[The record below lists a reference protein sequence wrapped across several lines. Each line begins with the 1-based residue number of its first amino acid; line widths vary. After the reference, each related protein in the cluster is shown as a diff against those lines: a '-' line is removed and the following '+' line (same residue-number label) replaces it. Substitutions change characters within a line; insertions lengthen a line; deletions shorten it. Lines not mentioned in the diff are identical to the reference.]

1 MLIRGVPRNSMVKE
15 DKHKKG
21 GNGKQNRMIV
31 LTDDNISDRIEVFE
45 HVLAT
50 KLLEKESGGK

>member
-21 GNGKQNRMIV
+21 DNRKQNRIVV
-31 LTDDNISDRIEVFE
+31 LTDDNVSGRIEAFE
-45 HVLAT
+45 HVLTT

>member
-15 DKHKKG
+15 DRHKKDS
-21 GNGKQNRMIV
+21 NGKQNKTVV
-31 LTDDNISDRIEVFE
+31 LTDDNISGRIEIFE